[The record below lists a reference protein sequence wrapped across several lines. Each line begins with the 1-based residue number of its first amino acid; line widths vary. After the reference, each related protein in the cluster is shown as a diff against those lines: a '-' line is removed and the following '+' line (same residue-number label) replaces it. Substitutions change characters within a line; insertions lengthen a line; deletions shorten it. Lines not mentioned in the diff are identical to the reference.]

1 MAMLTKTPLSPR
13 TEALLR
19 HLFPEARLCEKV
31 RRKLIERCGT
41 GMPMCEH
48 SSPEGLERL
57 RFAALKLSRGTFED
71 LDYAV
76 ELANTDWRDVLVAA
90 GFGSG
95 LDAHEQWYAEV
106 LARPNPWAAA

>member
-1 MAMLTKTPLSPR
+1 MLIETPLSPR
-13 TEALLR
+13 TEALVR
-19 HLFPEARLCEKV
+19 HLFPEANRREKV

-57 RFAALKLSRGTFED
+57 RFAALKLSRGAFEE
-71 LDYAV
+71 LDFAV

-95 LDAHEQWYAEV
+95 LGAHEKWYAEV
-106 LARPNPWAAA
+106 LARPDPWAEA